1 MGNPYVKPPCT
12 FSKMT
17 PEQRAECGRKGA
29 EVTKRKV
36 RERKAM
42 KETLEILLNMP
53 MKKGKVYTAEEIK
66 SFADLKGKN
75 ITIDQAMSV
84 CLIQKALKG
93 DLSAI
98 AMVRDTIGEKPVE
111 NVKVDANVTKNPF
124 DELTADELRKM
135 FEKET
140 QKKKSVK
147 GTKKKK

>member
-1 MGNPYVKPPCT
+1 MANPNVKPPCT

-17 PEQRAECGRKGA
+17 PEQRAENGRKGA
-29 EVTKRKV
+29 LKAIETKRK
-36 RERKAM
+36 RKAM
-42 KETLEILLNMP
+42 KETLEVLLDMP
-53 MKKGKVYTAEEIK
+53 MKRGKVYTAEEIK

-75 ITIDQAMSV
+75 ITTDQAMSV

-124 DELTADELRKM
+124 DELTADELRKLIDQND
-135 FEKET
+135 K
-140 QKKKSVK
+140 
-147 GTKKKK
+147 

>member
-1 MGNPYVKPPCT
+1 MANPNVKPPCT

-17 PEQRAECGRKGA
+17 PEQRAENGRKGA
-29 EVTKRKV
+29 LKAIETKRK
-36 RERKAM
+36 RKAM
-42 KETLEILLNMP
+42 KETLEVLLDMP
-53 MKKGKVYTAEEIK
+53 MKRGKVYTAEEIK

-75 ITIDQAMSV
+75 ITTDQAMSV

-124 DELTADELRKM
+124 DELSADELRKLI
-135 FEKET
+135 EQIDK
-140 QKKKSVK
+140 
-147 GTKKKK
+147 